1 MEILPKTTKQDN
13 KPKMAYSRNAFTREQ
28 QETRERQDQ
37 SKTRERQERNQRETR
52 EKLERDKRET
62 REILSYGGWPI
73 IV

>member
-28 QETRERQDQ
+28 QKTKKGERDSRET
-37 SKTRERQERNQRETR
+37 KTRHKRDSRPQLKNREGW
-52 EKLERDKRET
+52 
-62 REILSYGGWPI
+62 SYGLWPI